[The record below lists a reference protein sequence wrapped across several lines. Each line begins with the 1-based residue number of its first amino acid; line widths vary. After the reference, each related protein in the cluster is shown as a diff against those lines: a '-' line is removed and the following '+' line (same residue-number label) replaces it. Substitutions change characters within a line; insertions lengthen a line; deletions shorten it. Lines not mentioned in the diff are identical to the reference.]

1 MVSGVRHDGRDKAFE
16 AASGALTGVGWI
28 VSGMALGLSDGLQER
43 FVVTCVESVCFVC
56 ERGRGVSMCN
66 VSVTS
71 GAAVACGRLGYVLGE
86 YGSMGLISAVASC
99 EPGKGG
105 SELWTGLRCVILPFL
120 R

>member
-1 MVSGVRHDGRDKAFE
+1 MDM
-16 AASGALTGVGWI
+16 
-28 VSGMALGLSDGLQER
+28 SGMALGLSDVLQER

-71 GAAVACGRLGYVLGE
+71 GAAVACGCLGYVLGE

-99 EPGKGG
+99 ELGKGG
-105 SELWTGLRCVILPFL
+105 SEFWTGLRCVILPSC